1 MKTIPDIKTTLSSIG
16 KKEDGI
22 SFRMVR
28 SDKLPY
34 MLAYA
39 FELILYASWGH
50 FTPKLTDRLFGVP
63 GEVLVYA
70 AHVVMS
76 LVIMLLW
83 NDHFKHL
90 LRISVVI
97 MLLGFLSAMIV
108 SPSGKP
114 YLLLCMIGYAGLGG
128 AVTSARCGFAFV
140 ANNAER
146 LFGMLIMFLGNAAVY
161 FLDSVL
167 PEGCFVEIVIILFFL
182 GSLAFLL
189 LTYKEEDFEVKKET
203 TKADTKGIY
212 WALAYFIAYFMIDG
226 YVWNLVDYSKTS
238 QYRVICLGMLFAAGI
253 LVLLLANLKLNVWH
267 AWNVFFVFAVIMS
280 LFAIFA
286 PSIGT
291 DYPEYFMIGLTLMGW
306 PLCIYVLACAQKRFA
321 SYKLLKQCTLIFA
334 ILSPFTTMSDDIIK
348 SYKPEYN
355 SVACLVVV
363 LAILLVFFML
373 SPYSH
378 RNLFS
383 QAWVSEF
390 AQNDMK
396 ALIEKVETVDR
407 FSSFGLT
414 PRQKEVAILLL
425 AAKTRRQIS
434 GELGLSESTVKTHVS
449 ELYKKLNINS
459 RAELF
464 QLFGVAK
471 TAKIDQD
478 EETGPQI

>member
-1 MKTIPDIKTTLSSIG
+1 MKTISDLKSTLSAVG
-16 KKEDGI
+16 KREDGI
-22 SFRMVR
+22 SFQMVR

-39 FELILYASWGH
+39 FELILYAAWGH
-50 FTPKLTDRLFGVP
+50 FTPKLSERLFGIP

-76 LVIMLLW
+76 LIIMLLW

-90 LRISVVI
+90 LRISVAI
-97 MLLGFLSAMIV
+97 MVVGFLSAMIIT
-108 SPSGKP
+108 PQGNF
-114 YLLLCMIGYAGLGG
+114 YLLLTLIGYAGLGG

-167 PEGCFVEIVIILFFL
+167 PEGCIWEVIIILFFL
-182 GSLAFLL
+182 GCLAFLL
-189 LTYKEEDFEVKKET
+189 LSYKEEDFEVKKET
-203 TKADTKGIY
+203 TKADTNGIY

-226 YVWNLVDYSKTS
+226 YVWNLVDYGKSA
-238 QYRVICLGMLFAAGI
+238 QYRVICLGMLITTGI
-253 LVLLLANLKLNVWH
+253 LVLLLVFFKLNVWH
-267 AWNVFFVFAVIMS
+267 AWNVFFIFAVIMA
-280 LFAIFA
+280 LLAIFA
-286 PSIGT
+286 PAIGT
-291 DYPEYFMIGLTLMGW
+291 DFPEYFMIGLTLMGW

-334 ILSPFTTMSDDIIK
+334 ILSPFTTMSDDLVK
-348 SYKPEYN
+348 SYKPEAIP
-355 SVACLVVV
+355 VACLVVV
-363 LAILLVFFML
+363 LGILLVFFML
-373 SPYSH
+373 SPYSYRH
-378 RNLFS
+378 LFS
-383 QAWVSEF
+383 QAWISELS
-390 AQNDMK
+390 QNDMK
-396 ALIEKVETVDR
+396 ALMEKVETVDK

-464 QLFGVAK
+464 KLFGVADMSK
-471 TAKIDQD
+471 TDSN
-478 EETGPQI
+478 EET

>member
-1 MKTIPDIKTTLSSIG
+1 
-16 KKEDGI
+16 
-22 SFRMVR
+22 
-28 SDKLPY
+28 
-34 MLAYA
+34 
-39 FELILYASWGH
+39 
-50 FTPKLTDRLFGVP
+50 
-63 GEVLVYA
+63 
-70 AHVVMS
+70 
-76 LVIMLLW
+76 
-83 NDHFKHL
+83 
-90 LRISVVI
+90 
-97 MLLGFLSAMIV
+97 
-108 SPSGKP
+108 
-114 YLLLCMIGYAGLGG
+114 
-128 AVTSARCGFAFV
+128 
-140 ANNAER
+140 
-146 LFGMLIMFLGNAAVY
+146 MFLGNAAVY

-478 EETGPQI
+478 EETGPQL

>member
-1 MKTIPDIKTTLSSIG
+1 MKTISGLRSTLSAVG
-16 KKEDGI
+16 RKEDGI
-22 SFRMVR
+22 SFQMIR

-39 FELILYASWGH
+39 FELILYAAWGH
-50 FTPKLTDRLFGVP
+50 FTPNLSERLFGIP

-76 LVIMLLW
+76 LIIMLLW
-83 NDHFKHL
+83 NDRFKHL
-90 LRISVVI
+90 LRISVAI
-97 MLLGFLSAMIV
+97 MVVGFLSAMIIT
-108 SPSGKP
+108 PQGKF
-114 YLLLCMIGYAGLGG
+114 YLLLTLIGYAGLGG

-167 PEGCFVEIVIILFFL
+167 PEGCIWEVIIILFFL
-182 GSLAFLL
+182 GCLALL
-189 LTYKEEDFEVKKET
+189 LLSYKEEDFEVKKET
-203 TKADTKGIY
+203 TKADTNGIY

-226 YVWNLVDYSKTS
+226 YVWNLVDYGKSA
-238 QYRVICLGMLFAAGI
+238 QYRVICLGMLITTGI
-253 LVLLLANLKLNVWH
+253 LVLLLVFFKLNVWH
-267 AWNVFFVFAVIMS
+267 AWNVFFVFAVIMA
-280 LFAIFA
+280 LLAIFA
-286 PSIGT
+286 PAIGT
-291 DYPEYFMIGLTLMGW
+291 DFPEYFMIGLTLMGW

-334 ILSPFTTMSDDIIK
+334 ILSPFTTMSDDLVK
-348 SYKPEYN
+348 SYKPEAIP
-355 SVACLVVV
+355 VACLVVV
-363 LAILLVFFML
+363 LGILLVFFML
-373 SPYSH
+373 SPYSYRH
-378 RNLFS
+378 LFS
-383 QAWVSEF
+383 QAWISELS
-390 AQNDMK
+390 QNDMK
-396 ALIEKVETVDR
+396 ALMEKVETVDK

-464 QLFGVAK
+464 KLFGVADMSK
-471 TAKIDQD
+471 TDSN
-478 EETGPQI
+478 EET